1 MRCNLGN
8 HDWIYL
14 AEVMMII
21 DAWSYSTLN
30 RGGEVIVRTN
40 LIPTYLECIPTFA
53 EGI

>member
-30 RGGEVIVRTN
+30 RGRGGGGDCKNKFDSN
-40 LIPTYLECIPTFA
+40 LSGMHPNLC
-53 EGI
+53 